1 MKALLRRLCVLV
13 CVGALL
19 ITPTFALSV
28 EDALGILEQSYVN
41 ELPPDTYRAE
51 SLDALFSAVGDPYTY
66 YMTQEEY
73 RAFLSGVEGD
83 SSVTGIGAGISYG
96 ENGILITSILP
107 GSGAEDVGLTEG
119 DLIIAVDGTSCVP
132 ADESHRARIIG
143 EAGTYVTVTVQH
155 ADSSVRDYRI
165 ERRTITILNTSVTAK
180 DGVGTIDCDSFGT
193 QTGEY
198 FIEGINKYDKDV
210 HLWVVDL
217 RSNSGGV
224 SSAAVDALGAF
235 AGSGPLLCFRERSG
249 RLSYNFCFDD
259 YITDSPVI
267 VLTNAYTASAAEIF
281 AGGIRASRA
290 GISVGGRT
298 FGKGVAQIV
307 YDQDNSPLFDGDA
320 LKLTAYRFY
329 LADGN
334 TTDRI
339 GVIPTLLVPD
349 SAADGV
355 AALLSGKEPSS
366 PDGYLRLTLSGWNFY
381 VDLSR
386 AQNEANQSAFAA
398 LISSLAPDA
407 ELALGSSGVWFPM
420 TAASARTLYGNSS
433 LDRWFTDV
441 SDCGYT
447 DAINTLGTYGLVL
460 GNGDGAFRPLD
471 AMTRAEVCALLAQA
485 LNVTAGGSF
494 FTDIPAGKWYTG
506 SVNAMAALGL
516 VNGVG
521 DGRFDPSGTMTQEQF
536 FTVMG
541 RLAAFLNCNVDAY
554 CDNLDADAL
563 AEDTELV
570 PFAAWSR
577 SCVKTLSSC
586 LIDSDGESVSML
598 FDGSLS
604 PKAPILRGQAAAT
617 MYNLLNG
624 LGILSY

>member
-41 ELPPDTYRAE
+41 ELPPATYRAE

-83 SSVTGIGAGISYG
+83 SSVTGIGVGIAYG

>member
-83 SSVTGIGAGISYG
+83 SSVTGIGAGIAYG

>member
-73 RAFLSGVEGD
+73 RVFLSGVEGD

>member
-107 GSGAEDVGLTEG
+107 GSGAEDVGLAEG

-420 TAASARTLYGNSS
+420 TAVSARTLYGNSS

>member
-1 MKALLRRLCVLV
+1 MKALLRRLCALV

-366 PDGYLRLTLSGWNFY
+366 PDGYLRLTLSGWDFY

>member
-259 YITDSPVI
+259 YITGSPVI

-420 TAASARTLYGNSS
+420 TAASARTLYGGSS

>member
-1 MKALLRRLCVLV
+1 MKALLRRLCALV

>member
-73 RAFLSGVEGD
+73 RVFLSGVEGD
-83 SSVTGIGAGISYG
+83 SSVTGIGAGIAYG

>member
-1 MKALLRRLCVLV
+1 MKSLLRRLCVLV

-41 ELPPDTYRAE
+41 ELPPDTFRAE

-355 AALLSGKEPSS
+355 AALLSEKKPSS
-366 PDGYLRLTLSGWNFY
+366 PDGYLRLTLSGWDFY

-420 TAASARTLYGNSS
+420 TAASARTLYGDSS
-433 LDRWFTDV
+433 LDRWFTDA

-471 AMTRAEVCALLAQA
+471 TMTRAEVCALLAQA

-494 FTDIPAGKWYTG
+494 FTDVPAGKWYTG

-586 LIDSDGESVSML
+586 LIDSDGESVSIL

>member
-83 SSVTGIGAGISYG
+83 SSVTGIGAGIAYG

-485 LNVTAGGSF
+485 LNVTAVGSF

>member
-521 DGRFDPSGTMTQEQF
+521 DSRFDPSGTMTQEQF

-586 LIDSDGESVSML
+586 LIDSDGENVSML

>member
-41 ELPPDTYRAE
+41 ELPPDTFRAE

-420 TAASARTLYGNSS
+420 TAASARTLYGDSS
-433 LDRWFTDV
+433 LDRWFTDA

-471 AMTRAEVCALLAQA
+471 TMTRAEVCALLAQA

>member
-1 MKALLRRLCVLV
+1 MKALLRRLYVLV

-28 EDALGILEQSYVN
+28 EDAQGILEQSYVN

-66 YMTQEEY
+66 YMTLEEY

-180 DGVGTIDCDSFGT
+180 DGIGTIDCDSFGT

-381 VDLSR
+381 VDLSK

-521 DGRFDPSGTMTQEQF
+521 DGRFDPSGTTTQEQF

>member
-1 MKALLRRLCVLV
+1 MKALLRRLCALV

-366 PDGYLRLTLSGWNFY
+366 PDGYLRLTLSGWSFY

-398 LISSLAPDA
+398 LISSLAPDT

-420 TAASARTLYGNSS
+420 TAVSARTLYGNSS

-441 SDCGYT
+441 SGCGYT

-586 LIDSDGESVSML
+586 LIDSDGENVSML

>member
-1 MKALLRRLCVLV
+1 MEALLRRLCVLV

-366 PDGYLRLTLSGWNFY
+366 PDGYLRLTLSGWDFY

-420 TAASARTLYGNSS
+420 TAASARTLYGGSS

-441 SDCGYT
+441 SDCDYT

>member
-41 ELPPDTYRAE
+41 ELSPDTYRAE

-420 TAASARTLYGNSS
+420 TAVSARTLYGNSS